1 MIGRRGFLLASA
13 ALTVGAGDP
22 TSLVGALEEDPP
34 IINSAI
40 STTISV
46 HASATPVYSA
56 LTHITPANVVEPEL
70 AERIETS
77 PDGLTY
83 IFHLRQGVA
92 WHDDAPFSSA
102 DVKFSIENVNAKLHP
117 AGRGAFNAL
126 DRVEAPDA
134 NTIILRLK
142 RPSSALIYGTDS
154 YAGSI
159 LPKHLWEGTDILR
172 NPHNFTPIGTGP
184 YRLVEYARGD
194 AIRYRKNPT
203 FFKPGKP
210 VFDEVVFRIMP
221 DAAGRV
227 AAFQSGD
234 LDMLY
239 HSALPMADAP
249 RLARLPGVTIKQT
262 DLRGAAYI
270 GIINTRRPPY
280 DDVRVRQA
288 LAHAIDRE
296 FIRQNVDTGYTIKML
311 GPVPPASTMYNRDL
325 VDYAYDPGQANEMLD
340 AAGHARGAGGTR
352 FTFDLLWPSYD
363 VGVARMGDIISRNL
377 SEVGIKVLLHPLE
390 RGALI
395 QKGYVALQFDM
406 IIESYGLGPDPDIN
420 VERLYNSNNI
430 HNPPQPSTNSSGYV
444 NHEVDAL
451 FDQQRTIVDQSER
464 KKVYDRIQE
473 IIWRDLPVLPIFSY
487 SPPNIFRSSY
497 VTGLFDVSYGNQ
509 ENFEN
514 ARLA

>member
-1 MIGRRGFLLASA
+1 MIGRRSFLLGA
-13 ALTVGAGDP
+13 AVVSGGAAAAR
-22 TSLVGALEEDPP
+22 SLVGALEEDPP
-34 IINSAI
+34 IINSAV
-40 STTISV
+40 STTIST

-56 LTHITPANVVEPEL
+56 LTHITPDNVVEGEL
-70 AERIETS
+70 AERIEYS
-77 PDGLTY
+77 ADGLTY
-83 IFHLRQGVA
+83 SFFLRKDVA

-102 DVKFSIENVNAKLHP
+102 DVKFSIENANAKLHP
-117 AGRGAFNAL
+117 ARGAFNAL

-134 NTIILRLK
+134 NTVVLKLK
-142 RPSSALIYGTDS
+142 RPSPALIYGTDS

-172 NPHNFTPIGTGP
+172 NPLNMKPIGTGP
-184 YRLVEYARGD
+184 YRFVEYARGD
-194 AIRYRKNPT
+194 AIRYEKNRN

-210 VFDEVVFRIMP
+210 YFDELIFRIMP

-234 LDMLY
+234 LDLLY

-249 RLARLPGVTIKQT
+249 RLARLPGVSVKQT
-262 DLRGAAYI
+262 DLRGAAYLAI
-270 GIINTRRPPY
+270 FNVRRAPY

-288 LAHAIDRE
+288 VAHAIDRE
-296 FIRQNVDTGYTIKML
+296 FIRRNVDTGYTIEML
-311 GPVPPASTMYNRDL
+311 GPVPPASVMYNRGL
-325 VDYAYDPGQANEMLD
+325 VDYRFDPGLANQLLD
-340 AAGHARGAGGTR
+340 AAGYGRKDGGVR
-352 FTFDLLWPSYD
+352 FGLDLLWPSYD
-363 VGVARMGDIISRNL
+363 VGVARMGDIIARNL
-377 SEVGIKVLLHPLE
+377 GEIGIKVRLQPLE

-406 IIESYGLGPDPDIN
+406 LIESYGLGPDPDIG

-444 NHEVDAL
+444 NREVDAL
-451 FDQQRTIVDQSER
+451 FEVQRGKVDQGER
-464 KKVYDRIQE
+464 KVIYDRIQE
-473 IIWRDLPVLPIFSY
+473 MIWNDLPVLPMFSY

-514 ARLA
+514 ARGV